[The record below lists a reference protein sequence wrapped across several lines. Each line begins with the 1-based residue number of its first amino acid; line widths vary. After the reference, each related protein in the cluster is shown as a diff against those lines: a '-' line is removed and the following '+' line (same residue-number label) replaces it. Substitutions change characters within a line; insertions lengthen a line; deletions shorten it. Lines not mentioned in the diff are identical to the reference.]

1 MKTLAISYYF
11 SDFDPEHFWVRNSSQ
26 SFWRRAVNPVGMWN
40 DRSRQRRHLLELSDH
55 LLRDIGVTRAEVE
68 AEAGKPFW
76 RA

>member
-1 MKTLAISYYF
+1 MKTLAASYYS
-11 SDFDPEHFWVRNSSQ
+11 SDFDAERFWARHPGQ
-26 SFWRRAVNPVGMWN
+26 SLWRRAVNTVGMWN

-68 AEAGKPFW
+68 AGAGKPFW

>member
-1 MKTLAISYYF
+1 MKTLATSYHF
-11 SDFDPEHFWVRNSSQ
+11 LDFDAECFWARHPGQ
-26 SFWRRAVNPVGMWN
+26 SLWRCAVNPVGMWH

-55 LLRDIGVTRAEVE
+55 LLRDIGVRRAEVE